1 LLSGLE
7 LVAAFAIVFVGA
19 TVMGTVSF
27 GLGLVV
33 APILLLFLAPQSTV
47 VMVNSLIGI
56 LLLIVLINTRHH
68 FDLKLIAGAAAGGLV
83 AVPIGVL
90 ALDNAS
96 PAILRIAIGVVIL
109 CLAPLAITNV
119 ELPLAQRRM
128 TGPVIGFLTS
138 LSVTTLS
145 IGGPLVAIYALARR
159 WPPQVMRASLAFYFL
174 VADILAFGL
183 YTQAGMV
190 DRDTLANIG
199 MMIPSLL
206 LGFGLAT
213 VLVRRMD
220 TRVFRYVAVTVIIVG
235 GSILLGREIY
245 RL

>member
-1 LLSGLE
+1 MLSGLE
-7 LVAAFAIVFVGA
+7 LVAALAIVFVGA

-33 APILLLFLAPQSTV
+33 APILLLFIAPQSAV
-47 VMVNSLIGI
+47 VTVNSLIAI
-56 LLLIVLINTRHH
+56 LLLIVLINTRKH
-68 FDLKLIAGAAAGGLV
+68 FDLRLIAGTAVGGLL

-90 ALDNAS
+90 ALDTAS
-96 PAILRIAIGVVIL
+96 PAILRIAIGIVIL
-109 CLAPLAITNV
+109 CLAPLAIANV
-119 ELPLAQRRM
+119 ELPLSRHRA

-145 IGGPLVAIYALARR
+145 IGGPLVAIYVLARR

-199 MMIPSLL
+199 MLIPSVL

-213 VLVRRMD
+213 LLVRRMD

-235 GSILLGREIY
+235 GTVLLGRELF

>member
-1 LLSGLE
+1 MLSGLE
-7 LVAAFAIVFVGA
+7 LAAALAIVFVGA

-33 APILLLFLAPQSTV
+33 APILLLFIAPQSTV
-47 VMVNSLIGI
+47 VMVNSLIAI
-56 LLLIVLINTRHH
+56 LLFVVLINTRRH
-68 FDLKLIAGAAAGGLV
+68 FDLRLIAGTAVGGLV

-90 ALDNAS
+90 ALDTAS
-96 PAILRIAIGVVIL
+96 PAILRIAIGIVIL
-109 CLAPLAITNV
+109 SLAPLAIANV

-145 IGGPLVAIYALARR
+145 IGGPLVAIYVLARR

-183 YTQAGMV
+183 YTQRGMV

-199 MMIPSLL
+199 VLIPSVL

-213 VLVRRMD
+213 ILVRRMD
-220 TRVFRYVAVTVIIVG
+220 TRIFRYVAAAVIIVG
-235 GSILLGREIY
+235 GTVLLCRELF

>member
-1 LLSGLE
+1 M
-7 LVAAFAIVFVGA
+7 VF
-19 TVMGTVSF
+19 
-27 GLGLVV
+27 
-33 APILLLFLAPQSTV
+33 
-47 VMVNSLIGI
+47 
-56 LLLIVLINTRHH
+56 
-68 FDLKLIAGAAAGGLV
+68 
-83 AVPIGVL
+83 
-90 ALDNAS
+90 LDNAS

-109 CLAPLAITNV
+109 CLAPLAIANV

-128 TGPVIGFLTS
+128 TGPMIGFLTS

-190 DRDTLANIG
+190 DRNTLANIG

-213 VLVRRMD
+213 VLSRRMD
-220 TRVFRYVAVTVIIVG
+220 IRVFRYVAVTVIIVG
-235 GSILLGREIY
+235 GSILLGREFF

>member
-1 LLSGLE
+1 
-7 LVAAFAIVFVGA
+7 
-19 TVMGTVSF
+19 MGTVSF

-33 APILLLFLAPQSTV
+33 APILLLFVAPQSTV
-47 VMVNSLIGI
+47 VMVNSLIAI
-56 LLLIVLINTRHH
+56 LLLIVLINTRSH
-68 FDLKLIAGAAAGGLV
+68 FDLRLIAGTAVGGLV

-90 ALDNAS
+90 ALDTAS

-119 ELPLAQRRM
+119 ELPLAQRRI
-128 TGPVIGFLTS
+128 TGPVVGFLTS

-145 IGGPLVAIYALARR
+145 IGGPLVAIYVLARR

-174 VADILAFGL
+174 VADILAFVL
-183 YTQAGMV
+183 YAQAGMV

-199 MMIPSLL
+199 LLIPSVL

-213 VLVRRMD
+213 LLVRRMD
-220 TRVFRYVAVTVIIVG
+220 TRVFRYVAATVIIVG
-235 GSILLGREIY
+235 GTVLLGREIFW
-245 RL
+245 L

>member
-1 LLSGLE
+1 MLSGFE
-7 LVAAFAIVFVGA
+7 LVAALAIVFIGA

-33 APILLLFLAPQSTV
+33 SPILLLFLAPQSTV
-47 VMVNSLIGI
+47 VMVNSLTAI
-56 LLLIVLINTRHH
+56 LLFIVLIHARSH
-68 FDLKLIAGAAAGGLV
+68 FDLRLVAGTAVGGLL
-83 AVPIGVL
+83 AVPVGVL
-90 ALDNAS
+90 ALDTAS
-96 PAILRIAIGVVIL
+96 PATLRITIAIVIL
-109 CLAPLAITNV
+109 CLAPLAIANV
-119 ELPLAQRRM
+119 GLPLAQRRM

-138 LSVTTLS
+138 LSVTALT
-145 IGGPLVAIYALARR
+145 IGGPLVAIYVLARR

-174 VADILAFGL
+174 VINILAFGL

-190 DRDTLANIG
+190 DRDTMANIG

-213 VLVRRMD
+213 LAVRRMD
-220 TRVFRYVAVTVIIVG
+220 ARVFRYIAAAVIIVG
-235 GSILLGREIY
+235 GTVLLGREIF

>member
-1 LLSGLE
+1 
-7 LVAAFAIVFVGA
+7 
-19 TVMGTVSF
+19 MGTVSF

-33 APILLLFLAPQSTV
+33 APILLLFVAPQSTV
-47 VMVNSLIGI
+47 VMVNSLIAI
-56 LLLIVLINTRHH
+56 LLLVVLINTRSH
-68 FDLKLIAGAAAGGLV
+68 FDLRLIAGTAVGGLV

-90 ALDNAS
+90 ALDTAS

-119 ELPLAQRRM
+119 ELPLAQRRI
-128 TGPVIGFLTS
+128 TGPVVGFLTS

-145 IGGPLVAIYALARR
+145 IGGPLVAIYVLARR

-174 VADILAFGL
+174 VADILAFVL
-183 YTQAGMV
+183 YAQAGMV

-199 MMIPSLL
+199 LLIPSVL

-213 VLVRRMD
+213 LLVRRMD
-220 TRVFRYVAVTVIIVG
+220 TRVFRYVAATVIIVG
-235 GSILLGREIY
+235 GTVLLGREIFW
-245 RL
+245 L

>member
-1 LLSGLE
+1 MLSGLE
-7 LVAAFAIVFVGA
+7 LVAALAIVFVGA

-33 APILLLFLAPQSTV
+33 APILLLFIAPQSTV
-47 VMVNSLIGI
+47 VMVNSLIAI
-56 LLLIVLINTRHH
+56 LLLTVLIHTRSH
-68 FDLKLIAGAAAGGLV
+68 FDLRLIAGTAVGGLV

-90 ALDNAS
+90 ALDSAS
-96 PAILRIAIGVVIL
+96 PAILRIPIGVVIL
-109 CLAPLAITNV
+109 CLAPLAIANV

-145 IGGPLVAIYALARR
+145 IGGPLVAIYVLARR

-199 MMIPSLL
+199 MLVPSLL

-213 VLVRRMD
+213 LLVRRMD
-220 TRVFRYVAVTVIIVG
+220 TRVFRYVAATVIIVG
-235 GSILLGREIY
+235 GTVLLGRELF

>member
-1 LLSGLE
+1 MLSGLE
-7 LVAAFAIVFVGA
+7 LVAAMAIVFVGA

-33 APILLLFLAPQSTV
+33 APILLLFVAPQSTV

-56 LLLIVLINTRHH
+56 LMLIVLISTRRH
-68 FDLKLIAGAAAGGLV
+68 FDLRLIAGAAVGGLI

-96 PAILRIAIGVVIL
+96 PAILRIAIGIVIL
-109 CLAPLAITNV
+109 GLVPLAIANV

-128 TGPVIGFLTS
+128 TGPVVGFLTS

-145 IGGPLVAIYALARR
+145 IGGPLLAIYVLARH
-159 WPPQVMRASLAFYFL
+159 WPPQVMRAFLAFYFL
-174 VADILAFGL
+174 VANILAFGL

-190 DRDTLANIG
+190 DWDTVANIG
-199 MMIPSLL
+199 MVIPSLL
-206 LGFGLAT
+206 IGFGLAT
-213 VLVRRMD
+213 LAVRRMNAQ
-220 TRVFRYVAVTVIIVG
+220 VFRYVAVTVIVIG
-235 GSILLGREIY
+235 GTVLLGRELF

>member
-1 LLSGLE
+1 MLSGLE
-7 LVAAFAIVFVGA
+7 LVAAMAIVFVGA

-56 LLLIVLINTRHH
+56 LMLIVLISTRRH
-68 FDLKLIAGAAAGGLV
+68 FDLRLIAGAAVGGLI

-96 PAILRIAIGVVIL
+96 PAILRIAIGIVIL
-109 CLAPLAITNV
+109 GLVPLAITNV
-119 ELPLAQRRM
+119 ELPLAQWRI
-128 TGPVIGFLTS
+128 TGPVVGFLTS

-145 IGGPLVAIYALARR
+145 IGGSLLAIYVLSRH

-174 VADILAFGL
+174 VANILAFGL

-190 DRDTLANIG
+190 DWDTVANIG
-199 MMIPSLL
+199 MVIPSLL
-206 LGFGLAT
+206 IGFGLAT
-213 VLVRRMD
+213 LAVRRMNAQ
-220 TRVFRYVAVTVIIVG
+220 VFRYVAITVIVIG
-235 GSILLGREIY
+235 GTVLLGREVF

>member
-1 LLSGLE
+1 MLSGLE
-7 LVAAFAIVFVGA
+7 LVAALAIVFVGA

-33 APILLLFLAPQSTV
+33 APILLLFIAPQSAV
-47 VMVNSLIGI
+47 VTVNSLIAI
-56 LLLIVLINTRHH
+56 LLLIVLINTRKH
-68 FDLKLIAGAAAGGLV
+68 FDLRLIAGTTVGGLV

-90 ALDNAS
+90 ALDTAS
-96 PAILRIAIGVVIL
+96 PAILRIAIGIVIL
-109 CLAPLAITNV
+109 CLAPLAIANV
-119 ELPLAQRRM
+119 ELPLSRHRA

-145 IGGPLVAIYALARR
+145 IGGPLVAIYVLARR

-183 YTQAGMV
+183 YTQAGLV
-190 DRDTLANIG
+190 GRDTLANIG
-199 MMIPSLL
+199 MLIPSVL

-213 VLVRRMD
+213 LLVRRMD
-220 TRVFRYVAVTVIIVG
+220 TRVFRYVAVTVIVVG
-235 GSILLGREIY
+235 GTVLLGRELF

>member
-1 LLSGLE
+1 
-7 LVAAFAIVFVGA
+7 
-19 TVMGTVSF
+19 MGTVSF

-33 APILLLFLAPQSTV
+33 APILLLFVAPQSTV
-47 VMVNSLIGI
+47 VMVNSLIAI
-56 LLLIVLINTRHH
+56 LLLIVLINTRSH
-68 FDLKLIAGAAAGGLV
+68 FDLRLIAGTAVGGLV

-90 ALDNAS
+90 ALDTAS

-119 ELPLAQRRM
+119 ELPLAQRRI
-128 TGPVIGFLTS
+128 TGPVVGFLTS

-145 IGGPLVAIYALARR
+145 IGGPLVAIYVLARR

-174 VADILAFGL
+174 VADILAFVL
-183 YTQAGMV
+183 YAQAGMV

-199 MMIPSLL
+199 LLIPSVL

-213 VLVRRMD
+213 LLVRRMD
-220 TRVFRYVAVTVIIVG
+220 TRVFRYVAATVIIVG
-235 GSILLGREIY
+235 GTVLLGRDIFW
-245 RL
+245 L

>member
-1 LLSGLE
+1 MLSGLE
-7 LVAAFAIVFVGA
+7 LVAALAIVFVGA

-33 APILLLFLAPQSTV
+33 APILLLFIAPQSAV
-47 VMVNSLIGI
+47 VTVNSLIAI
-56 LLLIVLINTRHH
+56 LLLIVLINTRKH
-68 FDLKLIAGAAAGGLV
+68 FDLRLIAGTTVGGLV

-90 ALDNAS
+90 ALDTAS
-96 PAILRIAIGVVIL
+96 PAILRIAIGIVIL
-109 CLAPLAITNV
+109 CLAPLAIANV
-119 ELPLAQRRM
+119 ELPLSRHRA

-145 IGGPLVAIYALARR
+145 IGGPLVAIYVLARR

-190 DRDTLANIG
+190 GRDTLANIG
-199 MMIPSLL
+199 MLIPSVL

-213 VLVRRMD
+213 LLVRRMD
-220 TRVFRYVAVTVIIVG
+220 TRVFRYVAVTVIVVG
-235 GSILLGREIY
+235 GTVLLGRELF

>member
-1 LLSGLE
+1 MLSGLE
-7 LVAAFAIVFVGA
+7 LVAALAIVFIGA

-33 APILLLFLAPQSTV
+33 SPILLLFLAPQSTV
-47 VMVNSLIGI
+47 VMVNSLTAI
-56 LLLIVLINTRHH
+56 LLFIVLIHSRSH
-68 FDLKLIAGAAAGGLV
+68 FDLRLVAGTAVGGLV
-83 AVPIGVL
+83 AVPVGVL
-90 ALDNAS
+90 ALDTAS
-96 PAILRIAIGVVIL
+96 PATLRITIAIVIL

-138 LSVTTLS
+138 LSVTALT
-145 IGGPLVAIYALARR
+145 IGGPLVAIYVLARR

-174 VADILAFGL
+174 VINILAFGL

-190 DRDTLANIG
+190 DRDTMANIG

-213 VLVRRMD
+213 LAVRRMD
-220 TRVFRYVAVTVIIVG
+220 ARVFRYIAAAVIIVG
-235 GSILLGREIY
+235 GTVLLGREIF

>member
-1 LLSGLE
+1 
-7 LVAAFAIVFVGA
+7 
-19 TVMGTVSF
+19 
-27 GLGLVV
+27 
-33 APILLLFLAPQSTV
+33 
-47 VMVNSLIGI
+47 
-56 LLLIVLINTRHH
+56 
-68 FDLKLIAGAAAGGLV
+68 
-83 AVPIGVL
+83 
-90 ALDNAS
+90 
-96 PAILRIAIGVVIL
+96 
-109 CLAPLAITNV
+109 LAPLAIANV

-128 TGPVIGFLTS
+128 TGPMIGFLTS

-190 DRDTLANIG
+190 DRNTLANIG

-213 VLVRRMD
+213 VLSRRMD
-220 TRVFRYVAVTVIIVG
+220 IRVFRYVAVTVIIVG
-235 GSILLGREIY
+235 GSILLGREFF

>member
-1 LLSGLE
+1 MLSGLE
-7 LVAAFAIVFVGA
+7 LVAALAIVFVGA

-33 APILLLFLAPQSTV
+33 SPILLLFLAPQSTV
-47 VMVNSLIGI
+47 VMVNSLIAI
-56 LLLIVLINTRHH
+56 LLLVVLFHTRRHL
-68 FDLKLIAGAAAGGLV
+68 DLRLIAGTAVGGLA

-90 ALDNAS
+90 LLDSAS
-96 PAILRIAIGVVIL
+96 PATLRIAVAIVIL
-109 CLAPLAITNV
+109 CLAPLAIANV

-138 LSVTTLS
+138 LSVTTLT
-145 IGGPLVAIYALARR
+145 IGGPLVAIYVLARR

-174 VADILAFGL
+174 VINILAFGL

-190 DRDTLANIG
+190 DRHTLANIG

-213 VLVRRMD
+213 LAVRRMD
-220 TRVFRYVAVTVIIVG
+220 ARVFRYIAAAVIIVG
-235 GSILLGREIY
+235 GTVLLGREIF